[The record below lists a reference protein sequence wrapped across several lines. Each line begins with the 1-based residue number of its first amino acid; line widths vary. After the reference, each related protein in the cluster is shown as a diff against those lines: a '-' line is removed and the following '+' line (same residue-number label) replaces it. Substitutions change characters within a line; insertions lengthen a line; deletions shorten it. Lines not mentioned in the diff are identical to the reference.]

1 VCHDGRG
8 SSHEA
13 CDKRETREKEDEEWV
28 VTPVKAEEER

>member
-13 CDKRETREKEDEEWV
+13 RDEWEREKEDEEWV
-28 VTPVKAEEER
+28 VEEKE